1 LYGCIK
7 IVFLICL
14 KGSIMVEPLISHHT
28 ELPDSILIN
37 RVVQRDSQALARL
50 YNKYQRKVYSVVLRI
65 VKNEEDTCEV
75 LQDVFLQVW
84 EKANL
89 FDSTRGTFSGWLI
102 AVAHNKAINLL
113 RSRRWKKKRFEITQ
127 DLEQLSQLNTNRT
140 VEPRTALDDQLET
153 DEREQILSLLE
164 QIPSEQQMAL
174 LLAYY
179 KGYSQSEIAMI
190 LALPLG
196 TIKTRM
202 RQGIIRLRNLIGENI
217 DGFEYY

>member
-1 LYGCIK
+1 
-7 IVFLICL
+7 
-14 KGSIMVEPLISHHT
+14 MVEPLISHYT
-28 ELPDSILIN
+28 ESPDSALMNLI
-37 RVVQRDSQALARL
+37 RQHDPQALTRL

-65 VKNEEDTCEV
+65 VRNEEDACEI

-89 FDSTRGTFSGWLI
+89 FDSDRGTFSGWLI

-113 RSRRWKKKRFEITQ
+113 RSRPRKKKSLEITQ
-127 DLEQLSQLNTNRT
+127 DFEQLSELIIDRT
-140 VEPRTALDDQLET
+140 IERHTAFDDQLET
-153 DEREQILSLLE
+153 DERERILSLLE
-164 QIPSEQQMAL
+164 QIPSEQQTPL

-179 KGYSQSEIAMI
+179 KGYSQSEIAKM

-202 RQGIIRLRNLIGENI
+202 RQGIIKLRNLIGENTS
-217 DGFEYY
+217 DFEYY